1 MKVQASQVSAVG
13 RWTVIG
19 SAALV
24 AMVAFL
30 IAPHVVP
37 LLDAVDAVLEPLVRH
52 GGDYLGWSA
61 DRDFFRPIEY
71 YLNLGAYRL
80 GAPWLT
86 LTVVVLLIAA
96 TSAALSW
103 LAYPDSD
110 RASRDWRW
118 ITAAVLFV
126 HPIILASE
134 FEYDR
139 VSQASA
145 NLIGVLSLICAT
157 RWPRSVLLLLAL
169 HVVGLASKESYA
181 MFLVVSSGLAAWTL
195 WRAGRRRRLIW
206 LVAGCAVLV
215 VAYRWIHMAGSNE
228 AMLAATPRYQLRLG
242 LNILRN
248 SGLFLAGTVF
258 LGSTARAADQI
269 SWSVIACALA
279 TLGLWTA
286 WFYQVVRAARKAGGD
301 LRDFTRGLAPLILGL
316 GASLVPTIF
325 TADVSENNASCFASF
340 TIALAMVLLRRSTA
354 GVHAGEHDRPLVP
367 AGVAIG
373 VAIACICCTTG
384 SIDKLNRIRVTSA
397 DANFM
402 AAQARSRAGQGGIR
416 VDCRYMPRRRYSIYH
431 MPSAVLVGSINRYLI
446 ARGELAVGDIVSC
459 ASPDG

>member
-1 MKVQASQVSAVG
+1 M
-13 RWTVIG
+13 
-19 SAALV
+19 AAL
-24 AMVAFL
+24 L

-71 YLNLGAYRL
+71 YVNLGAYQL

-86 LTVVVLLIAA
+86 LIALVLLIAA

-103 LAYPDSD
+103 LAHPDGD

-169 HVVGLASKESYA
+169 HVIGLASKESYA
-181 MFLVVSSGLAAWTL
+181 MFLVVSSGLSAWTL
-195 WRAGRRRRLIW
+195 WRDGRRRRLIW
-206 LVAGCAVLV
+206 LVAGCAALV

-228 AMLAATPRYQLRLG
+228 AMLA
-242 LNILRN
+242 
-248 SGLFLAGTVF
+248 
-258 LGSTARAADQI
+258 
-269 SWSVIACALA
+269 
-279 TLGLWTA
+279 
-286 WFYQVVRAARKAGGD
+286 
-301 LRDFTRGLAPLILGL
+301 
-316 GASLVPTIF
+316 
-325 TADVSENNASCFASF
+325 
-340 TIALAMVLLRRSTA
+340 
-354 GVHAGEHDRPLVP
+354 
-367 AGVAIG
+367 
-373 VAIACICCTTG
+373 
-384 SIDKLNRIRVTSA
+384 
-397 DANFM
+397 
-402 AAQARSRAGQGGIR
+402 
-416 VDCRYMPRRRYSIYH
+416 
-431 MPSAVLVGSINRYLI
+431 
-446 ARGELAVGDIVSC
+446 
-459 ASPDG
+459 